1 MNRDQTINKC
11 IQNFIENDSEK
22 IEKTLK
28 IIIVEAAQKRKPARG
43 PLGTCLP
50 RAQAAAW
57 AWAGILAPTRLPLGL
72 LLARSPPAVPSRPSP
87 PIKIGRPGALFA
99 GSKPDDAVSPQT
111 LGHSPL
117 PFLSPLD
124 GGDGHWPWWP
134 GGAGGAAP
142 PRLARRRARARRRV
156 SAPPSSRPWTEPC
169 SRAPRARPRRPGA
182 ATPASRALAAT
193 VARGPGRSRAL
204 LSLGLGLGFAVRF
217 HSKSFFSFRFSSH
230 LIRERIQLSRS
241 RSTHV

>member
-43 PLGTCLP
+43 PLGARLP

-57 AWAGILAPTRLPLGL
+57 AWAGILAPTRLPLGP
-72 LLARSPPAVPSRPSP
+72 LLARSPPTVPSRPSP

-117 PFLSPLD
+117 ISLSTGRRRRPLAMVA
-124 GGDGHWPWWP
+124 GRSGR
-134 GGAGGAAP
+134 GGATAACSP
-142 PRLARRRARARRRV
+142 ARAR
-156 SAPPSSRPWTEPC
+156 SSEGERAAVEPAVDGAML
-169 SRAPRARPRRPGA
+169 SSPAR
-182 ATPASRALAAT
+182 ATPASRSGDPGVPRT
-193 VARGPGRSRAL
+193 GGDSGARTR
-204 LSLGLGLGFAVRF
+204 
-217 HSKSFFSFRFSSH
+217 
-230 LIRERIQLSRS
+230 
-241 RSTHV
+241 

>member
-1 MNRDQTINKC
+1 M
-11 IQNFIENDSEK
+11 
-22 IEKTLK
+22 
-28 IIIVEAAQKRKPARG
+28 EAAQKRKPARG

-72 LLARSPPAVPSRPSP
+72 LLARSPPTVPSRPSP

-142 PRLARRRARARRRV
+142 PRLARRRARSLEGERAAVEPAVDGAMLSSPAR
-156 SAPPSSRPWTEPC
+156 
-169 SRAPRARPRRPGA
+169 
-182 ATPASRALAAT
+182 ATPASRSGDPG
-193 VARGPGRSRAL
+193 VPRIGGDSGARTR
-204 LSLGLGLGFAVRF
+204 
-217 HSKSFFSFRFSSH
+217 
-230 LIRERIQLSRS
+230 
-241 RSTHV
+241 

>member
-1 MNRDQTINKC
+1 LNRDQTINKC

-43 PLGTCLP
+43 PLGARLP
-50 RAQAAAW
+50 CAQAAAW
-57 AWAGILAPTRLPLGL
+57 AWAGILAPTRLPLGP
-72 LLARSPPAVPSRPSP
+72 LLARSPPTVPSRPSP

-142 PRLARRRARARRRV
+142 PRLARRHARSPEGERAAVEPTVDGAMLSSPAR
-156 SAPPSSRPWTEPC
+156 
-169 SRAPRARPRRPGA
+169 
-182 ATPASRALAAT
+182 ATPASRSGDPG
-193 VARGPGRSRAL
+193 VPRIGGDSGARTR
-204 LSLGLGLGFAVRF
+204 
-217 HSKSFFSFRFSSH
+217 
-230 LIRERIQLSRS
+230 
-241 RSTHV
+241 